1 MALFRG
7 TFLLV
12 QYDRETVNMGAGFW
26 GMAKSGGG
34 KMQAAGHKRAAATE
48 PTNKGARMAQD
59 RDKAAQAQETER
71 LRAELALERKRVE
84 TLEDA
89 NHRVTERLDAA
100 IQSVKA
106 MLASKG

>member
-1 MALFRG
+1 
-7 TFLLV
+7 
-12 QYDRETVNMGAGFW
+12 
-26 GMAKSGGG
+26 
-34 KMQAAGHKRAAATE
+34 MQAAKQKQAAATE

-59 RDKAAQAQETER
+59 RDKAALAQETER
-71 LRAELALERKRVE
+71 LRAELALEKKRVE

-89 NHRVTERLDAA
+89 NHRVSTRLDAA